1 MKKKTTKKD
10 VIRAIALTL
19 VMLLVAGMCVLLGGC
34 ATKEEQL
41 SADVTKLE
49 TEVLKLQSEIAV
61 LEADKHALEESI
73 TDVKVE
79 NGTAKYVLTINIKQT
94 HFTLDIGQHL
104 KDSMNDI
111 SIQIPVDKEN
121 FDSVN
126 VGDVI
131 DDSFRMGSLFFK
143 GSFGSWDITVE
154 DKQIL

>member
-1 MKKKTTKKD
+1 MRK
-10 VIRAIALTL
+10 ICAILLA
-19 VMLLVAGMCVLLGGC
+19 MLLCGSIAGC

-41 SADVTKLE
+41 TADVAKLE
-49 TEVLKLQSEIAV
+49 SQVLKLQTEISA
-61 LEADKHALEESI
+61 LEAEKHALEESI

-79 NGTAKYVLTINIKQT
+79 NGTAKYVLTINVKQS

-111 SIQIPVDKEN
+111 SIQIPVDKEY

-131 DDSFRMGSLFFK
+131 DDSFRMGSLIFK

-154 DKQIL
+154 DKEIL